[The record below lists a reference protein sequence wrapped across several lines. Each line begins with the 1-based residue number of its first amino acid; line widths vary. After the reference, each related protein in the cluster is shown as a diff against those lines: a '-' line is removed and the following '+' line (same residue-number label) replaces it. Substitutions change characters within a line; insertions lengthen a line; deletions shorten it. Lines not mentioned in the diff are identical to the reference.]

1 MKHYNYD
8 SVTGEYVGESESREN
23 PREDGLYLI
32 PAHATIDKPP
42 KSGKNEA
49 AVFLDSTW
57 SIVDDYRNADV
68 YDTKTG
74 KKASI
79 SKLNKKPDD
88 ANITTKKPKK
98 NEKWNGSDWVLD
110 MALSKLEK
118 RKVLRN
124 LCGKYIEGG
133 FFVESKKYACYR
145 DDQARIVMSYANGS
159 GLIWV
164 DGDLVDHASA
174 GAAIAHTAMIDHI
187 RNISIQY
194 AEKITLIEQ
203 AQDQKD
209 LDLITW

>member
-8 SVTGEYVGESESREN
+8 SVTGEYTSRSESREN
-23 PREDGLYLI
+23 PREGGEYLL
-32 PAHATIDKPP
+32 PAHATFNKPP
-42 KSGKNEA
+42 KAGKNKA
-49 AVFLDSTW
+49 AVFLDSAW
-57 SIVDDYRNADV
+57 SIVDDHRNDDA

-74 KKASI
+74 KKV
-79 SKLNKKPDD
+79 KLRKLKQKPNETD
-88 ANITTKKPKK
+88 ITTKKPRK

-110 MALSKLEK
+110 MASLRLEK
-118 RKVLRN
+118 REVLRS
-124 LCGKYIEGG
+124 LCRKYIESG

-145 DDQARIVMSYANGS
+145 DDQTRITMANANGS

-164 DGDLVDHASA
+164 DEGLVDHASA
-174 GAAIAHTAMIDHI
+174 DAVIAHTAMIDHI
-187 RNISIQY
+187 RNISMQY